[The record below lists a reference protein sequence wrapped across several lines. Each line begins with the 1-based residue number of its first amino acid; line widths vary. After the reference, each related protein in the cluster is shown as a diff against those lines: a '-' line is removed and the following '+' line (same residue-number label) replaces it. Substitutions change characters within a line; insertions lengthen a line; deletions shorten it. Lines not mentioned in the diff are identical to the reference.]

1 MKHRKLAIG
10 LALLLVGYLAQF
22 TVAVG
27 TRKSG
32 PTKFTVK
39 VENISNPEG
48 MTASNG
54 MKFPFAL
61 SPGMFVLS
69 MKNAPLFTEGKSA
82 RANGCIEDSM
92 QIRAVVHCHERG
104 H

>member
-1 MKHRKLAIG
+1 MKNRKLAIG
-10 LALLLVGYLAQF
+10 LALLAVCYLAQF

-61 SPGMFVLS
+61 SVSPRRLRFS
-69 MKNAPLFTEGKSA
+69 M
-82 RANGCIEDSM
+82 ANRCQLASKLHLKM
-92 QIRAVVHCHERG
+92 QRWLLW
-104 H
+104 